1 MQDVAGRDLDR
12 AFRVLADPTRRGIL
26 RRLSEVGSDLT
37 VSELARP
44 YDMSMAA
51 VSKHLKSLEG
61 AGFVER
67 SVEGRE
73 HRFRLRPEG
82 LARPHDWLSFYERF
96 WTERLDALEALL
108 AQPPTPPTGNKRGR
122 KKAT

>member
-1 MQDVAGRDLDR
+1 MRKASDHDLDR
-12 AFRVLADPTRRGIL
+12 AFHVLADPTRRGIL
-26 RRLSEVGSDLT
+26 RRLSEVGADIT

-44 YDMSMAA
+44 YDMSLAA

-61 AGFVER
+61 AGLVER
-67 SVEGRE
+67 RIEGRE

-82 LARPHDWLSFYERF
+82 LAGPHHWLSFYERF

-108 AQPPTPPTGNKRGR
+108 TGPPSTSERR
-122 KKAT
+122 KNRTT

>member
-1 MQDVAGRDLDR
+1 MQDIAARDLDR
-12 AFRVLADPTRRGIL
+12 TFRVLADPTRRGIL

-44 YDMSMAA
+44 YEMSLAA

-61 AGFVER
+61 AGLVKR

-82 LARPHDWLSFYERF
+82 LAGPHHWLSFYERF
-96 WTERLDALEALL
+96 WTERLDALATLL
-108 AQPPTPPTGNKRGR
+108 AESPAPPTGKRR
-122 KKAT
+122 EKKRTT